1 MSAIA
6 THLPALQVVAPL
18 LSAPACALLV
28 KPRAAWALTVAVSVF
43 AFICSVLLLGRVLD
57 EGVIVYELG
66 GWPAPWGIEYRLD
79 VLNTF
84 MAVMVSGISAL
95 SSAYARHSIEREI
108 EDDRIYLVYTAW
120 LLCLTGSLGILVTG
134 DAFNL
139 FVFLEI
145 ASLSSYVLVSQ
156 GRDRRALV
164 AAFRYL
170 LLGTVGATFIL
181 IGVGLLYAITGTLNM
196 ADLALR
202 IPQAGRHGTLA
213 TAFAFI
219 VVGAALKAAL
229 LPGHGWLP
237 EAYAR
242 APSAVSAFLAGT
254 ATKIAL
260 YVGLRFAFTVFGPQY
275 LQEHAAAGS
284 LISVL
289 ALAAVLYGSSV
300 AMFQSNA
307 KLVLAFS
314 SVAQI
319 GFMVLGI
326 SWLTSTGLTGGIVHM
341 FNHALMKA
349 ALFLAVGCVV
359 YRLGRP
365 DVGNF
370 AGLGKRM
377 PWTMAALAL
386 SGLSLIGVPL
396 TAGFI
401 GKWYLLSA
409 ALERGWWPGAVV
421 IVVSSLMAV
430 VYIGRLLERA
440 YFAEPHEHSLGAR
453 AREAPVSM
461 LVPLWL
467 LVIANFWFG
476 IHTEYSL
483 GLAARAAEALL
494 GVAP

>member
-1 MSAIA
+1 MSSFAA
-6 THLPALQVVAPL
+6 HLPVLQVVAPL
-18 LSAPACALLV
+18 LSAPACVLLV

-43 AFICSVLLLGRVLD
+43 AFICSVLVLGRVIE
-57 EGVIVYELG
+57 EGTIVYELG

-79 VLNTF
+79 VLNMF
-84 MAVMVSGISAL
+84 MAVMVSGISVVT
-95 SSAYARHSIEREI
+95 SAFARDSIEREI
-108 EDDRIYLVYTAW
+108 AKDRICLVYTAW
-120 LLCLTGSLGILVTG
+120 LLCLTGSMGILVTG

-145 ASLSSYVLVSQ
+145 ASLSSYVLISQ

-164 AAFRYL
+164 AAYRYL

-181 IGVGLLYAITGTLNM
+181 IGVGLLYAATGTLNM
-196 ADLALR
+196 ADLAAR
-202 IPQAGRHGTLA
+202 IPEAGREGTLA
-213 TAFAFI
+213 TALAFI

-237 EAYAR
+237 EAYTR

-254 ATKIAL
+254 ATKIAI
-260 YVGLRFAFTVFGPQY
+260 YVGLRFTFTVFGSDY
-275 LQEHAAAGS
+275 FGENSSAASAA
-284 LISVL
+284 SVL
-289 ALAAVLYGSSV
+289 ALGAVLYGSSV

-307 KLVLAFS
+307 KLVLAYS
-314 SVAQI
+314 SIAQI

-326 SWLTSTGLTGGIVHM
+326 SWLSLSGLTGGIVHM

-365 DVGNF
+365 DVENF
-370 AGLGKRM
+370 AGLGRRM
-377 PWTMAALAL
+377 PWTMAALAMC
-386 SGLSLIGVPL
+386 GLSLIGVPL

-409 ALERGWWPGAVV
+409 ALERGWWLAVAI
-421 IVVSSLMAV
+421 IVVSSLMAI
-430 VYIGRLLERA
+430 VYIGRILERA
-440 YFAEPHEHSLGAR
+440 YFAEPPENSLGAR
-453 AREAPVSM
+453 AAEAPVSM

-476 IHTEYSL
+476 IHTEFSL
-483 GLAARAAEALL
+483 GLASSAAQGLL
-494 GVAP
+494 GVTP